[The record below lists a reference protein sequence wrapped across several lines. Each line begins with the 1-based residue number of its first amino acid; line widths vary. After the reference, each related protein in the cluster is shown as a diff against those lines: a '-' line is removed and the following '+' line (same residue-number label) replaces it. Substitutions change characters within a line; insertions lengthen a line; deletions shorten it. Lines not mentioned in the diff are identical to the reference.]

1 MVELRLKMRVKISI
15 LMPVYNSQKYLRLA
29 IDSILD
35 QTLEDFQFIIIDDG
49 STDRSWK
56 IIKSYS
62 QKDKRIV
69 AIRSTIN
76 LKTSS
81 ALNKG
86 LAKVQG
92 KYVIR
97 MDADD
102 WSYPDRLEN
111 QYKYMEN
118 HPEVGISGGAVEVCN
133 ERLETINKRNYPLTD
148 EAARKI
154 IFRYSPFAHPATIW
168 RTSVLKAVN
177 GYNEN
182 IPYSQDAELYF
193 KVGKFSEFGNI
204 NETVIKLRM
213 HKKSSSYSKA
223 RMQEIYAIYARIKAS
238 MEYDYKASF
247 SDKFW
252 IFLRIIIMF
261 IIPLSIKFRLFNFM
275 RGAK

>member
-1 MVELRLKMRVKISI
+1 MIELRLKMRAKISI
-15 LMPVYNSQKYLRLA
+15 LMPVYNSQKYLRLS

-49 STDRSWK
+49 STDRSWR

-62 QKDKRIV
+62 RKDERIV
-69 AIRSTIN
+69 AIRNTKN

-86 LAKVQG
+86 LAKVQS
-92 KYVIR
+92 KYVVR

-111 QYKYMEN
+111 QYKYMES
-118 HPEVGISGGAVEVCN
+118 HPKIGVSGGAVEVCN
-133 ERLETINKRNYPLTD
+133 ERLEIINKRNYPLTD
-148 EAARKI
+148 EEARKI
-154 IFRYSPFAHPATIW
+154 IFHYSPFAHSATIW

-193 KVGKFSEFGNI
+193 KVGNFSEFGNI
-204 NETVIKLRM
+204 KETVIKLRM
-213 HKKSSSYSKA
+213 HKQSSSYSKA
-223 RMQEIYAIYARIKAS
+223 RMQEIYAVYARIKALL
-238 MEYDYKASF
+238 EYNYEASF
-247 SDKFW
+247 SDKLW
-252 IFLRIIIMF
+252 IFLRIMMF
-261 IIPLSIKFRLFNFM
+261 IIPMPIKFRLFNLV
-275 RGAK
+275 RGTK